1 MRAGSSKLLGRVR
14 IEVASSP
21 IAKPPADVKFEDQ
34 TLVAGTTLYR
44 ICIDNRGATEFAD
57 CDGPTR
63 RFGPWRRASGEC
75 VAVLYTASTLDAVIM
90 EVAFH
95 DVELTLPEPK
105 AFLSDLRM
113 RRSTL
118 TLRRDLRLARLD
130 DPALAQLGISRAELI
145 DTPPSKYHETALWAG
160 AVHDDPSGFDGLV
173 WNSQRHPSSLVQ
185 VLFADRVDRLADI
198 DVAAEPVPMLS
209 GNGYEELMAVA
220 TAHGITV
227 IH

>member
-1 MRAGSSKLLGRVR
+1 MR

-21 IAKPPADVKFEDQ
+21 VAKPPADVKFERHAV
-34 TLVAGTTLYR
+34 VAGTMLYR

-63 RFGPWRRASGEC
+63 RFGPWLRPSEEC
-75 VAVLYTASTLDAVIM
+75 VAVLYTAATLAAVVM

-95 DVELTLPEPK
+95 DVDLTVPEPK

-118 TLRRDLRLARLD
+118 SPSRDLLLARLD
-130 DPALAQLGISRAELI
+130 DAALVRMGISRSELI
-145 DTPPSKYHETALWAG
+145 DTPPSTYNETVAWAR
-160 AVHDDPSGFDGLV
+160 AVHDDASRFDGIV
-173 WNSQRHPSSLVQ
+173 WNSRRHPSSEAH
-185 VLFADRVDRLADI
+185 VLFADRVDRLT
-198 DVAAEPVPMLS
+198 DVDVTAEPVPMLS
-209 GNGYEELMAVA
+209 GNGYEDLMSVA
-220 TAHGITV
+220 TEHGITV